1 MKTIIHFM
9 DKYDDVGRT
18 LIDFMEMAVIMVGI
32 LGLAPA
38 LIWLSS
44 VNI

>member
-1 MKTIIHFM
+1 M

-18 LIDFMEMAVIMVGI
+18 LKDALEMAVIMVGI